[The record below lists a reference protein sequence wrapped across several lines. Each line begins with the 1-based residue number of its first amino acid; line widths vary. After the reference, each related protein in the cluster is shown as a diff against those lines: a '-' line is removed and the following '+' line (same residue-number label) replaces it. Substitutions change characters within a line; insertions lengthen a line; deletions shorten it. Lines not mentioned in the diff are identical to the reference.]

1 MLLHKPASKYGRGVF
16 FEPLIKELGDF
27 LAKIGSVSEARRLE
41 RLQVLGE
48 AERRNSQGALR
59 NYLSEALR

>member
-1 MLLHKPASKYGRGVF
+1 V
-16 FEPLIKELGDF
+16 EIGDF